1 VTAAEVSGASS
12 ALDAH
17 GGAIRRRLEVKHAAR
32 EVGLANAR
40 QAIRRCA
47 NSIRATHRGETATA
61 ETLLAEARELLDV
74 AEAALAAHPDVYYAG
89 FLQDAQKEY
98 AEAAVTRAV
107 VAEEPVPGPDDLGVG
122 DAAWLNGLAEV
133 VGELRRHLLD
143 QLRAGRG
150 ERAAALFA
158 AMDEIHG
165 LLAGIDYPD
174 AMTAGLRRSTDV
186 ARSILERTRGDLTLT
201 MVQRDLA
208 AALRAEGAALPD
220 A

>member
-1 VTAAEVSGASS
+1 VSGASS

-17 GGAIRRRLEVKHAAR
+17 GVAIRRRLEVKHAAR